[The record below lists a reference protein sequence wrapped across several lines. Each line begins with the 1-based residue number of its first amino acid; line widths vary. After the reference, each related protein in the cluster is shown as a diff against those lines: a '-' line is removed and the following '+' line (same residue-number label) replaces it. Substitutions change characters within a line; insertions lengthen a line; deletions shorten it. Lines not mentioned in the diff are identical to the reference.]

1 MATLNIE
8 IDVPIPTGNT
18 LWVDAVNGDDATGV
32 SGRQDR
38 PFLTLEE
45 ARDAAASGDTIH
57 VRPGSYA
64 TTTSLARDRVNWY
77 GDVGAKITMDSSGG
91 ANGIFFNDSD
101 ALTYTVGGH
110 FEIELTVSG
119 TASEVQAAVYVNN
132 AAADVVI
139 SCKRIDTIAITDTPD
154 SIYGVAGIHGSLY
167 VDVLERIS
175 LTGLLG
181 ASAVFWTDGP
191 MYVRCP
197 HITSDWSA
205 VTSYSGNTNDEFFV
219 DSQLIESNSD
229 AAATIS
235 VVMGVATL
243 RTWIQ
248 AQNIINRH
256 ANGPALAI
264 SGAGKFYLQC
274 EKIQGSGVA
283 AIDVSFGL
291 NGPVEVWITTQK
303 IASFSVILSASAGI
317 IRLTAQEYEDLGGMT
332 SGIVST
338 PSGGAPPDPV
348 IFLDGGDMELTT
360 GNGIDISGGTI
371 QATGLVINTAADSTS
386 SPVVKS
392 GGSITLNG
400 CTLIAE
406 ATQDSISASTA
417 QTVVSSASKCFQE
430 VNANVSVE
438 GDLFYDDATDPSGK
452 VATGNADGTW
462 SWAAPSGGGAVDSV
476 AGRTGDV
483 VITASDLADF
493 NTAALAAAPAETTTT
508 TGALING
515 ATAKTTPVDA
525 DFVGLMDSA
534 ASNILKKLSWANIKA
549 TLKAYF
555 DTLYPNRTRVIN
567 TQVGTTYTLAATDDE
582 ATTAMVRLS
591 NASAIALTFP
601 ENATVPIPVG
611 FKARVKAVG
620 AGQVTV
626 TFAGAT
632 AVNSMGGAYK
642 TAGQYAE
649 FDVTKTATDTW
660 AIDGNLTT

>member
-8 IDVPIPTGNT
+8 IDVPIPVGNT
-18 LWVDAVNGDDATGV
+18 LYVDAVYGNNTTATP
-32 SGRQDR
+32 DR
-38 PFLTLEE
+38 FDLPYLTLN
-45 ARDAAASGDTIH
+45 AAKAAWLTGDEII
-57 VRPGSYA
+57 VRPGTYNERLMFGPCNWHFELGAVGDYTGVGTGNAFGDDFDNPA
-64 TTTSLARDRVNWY
+64 TGKVTGWGVFRHSGTPDNENPIDGAGYYNGAVGWINPDTDVYFECLNVEGRQGANLGAGGICFDSGIINLNIKGELSSTIYDAFLAGAEHEGNAVVRGFINRVYTSIAADNAIESTANDIDVTIGEVVHGNTDVMSFNVPSGAPIFRVE
-77 GDVGAKITMDSSGG
+77 KISGG
-91 ANGIFFNDSD
+91 GVRLENGKIIGAN
-101 ALTYTVGGH
+101 
-110 FEIELTVSG
+110 
-119 TASEVQAAVYVNN
+119 
-132 AAADVVI
+132 
-139 SCKRIDTIAITDTPD
+139 
-154 SIYGVAGIHGSLY
+154 
-167 VDVLERIS
+167 IS
-175 LTGLLG
+175 LQ
-181 ASAVFWTDGP
+181 D
-191 MYVRCP
+191 
-197 HITSDWSA
+197 TSD
-205 VTSYSGNTNDEFFV
+205 
-219 DSQLIESNSD
+219 D
-229 AAATIS
+229 AD
-235 VVMGVATL
+235 GETL
-243 RTWIQ
+243 K
-248 AQNIINRH
+248 
-256 ANGPALAI
+256 L
-264 SGAGKFYLQC
+264 
-274 EKIQGSGVA
+274 GVA
-283 AIDVSFGL
+283 ASLVDCQVTQTKAGVAVVTAVNGADLTRCKIIAGAGATESIRSNGVVTITSRGSTVSV
-291 NGPVEVWITTQK
+291 PV
-303 IASFSVILSASAGI
+303 
-317 IRLTAQEYEDLGGMT
+317 
-332 SGIVST
+332 
-338 PSGGAPPDPV
+338 
-348 IFLDGGDMELTT
+348 
-360 GNGIDISGGTI
+360 
-371 QATGLVINTAADSTS
+371 
-386 SPVVKS
+386 
-392 GGSITLNG
+392 GGSVT
-400 CTLIAE
+400 
-406 ATQDSISASTA
+406 
-417 QTVVSSASKCFQE
+417 
-430 VNANVSVE
+430 VE
-438 GDLFYDDATDPSGK
+438 GELFYDDGTDPSGK

-493 NTAALAAAPAETTTT
+493 NTAALNAAPAETVTT